1 MLILAQDDALKEA
14 ADLVLGEVVGE
25 LAHFVQ
31 EIDIFVEDEGHLGL
45 EDGVDQKIHV
55 WFLEDVR
62 DLLEELIEGYSAL
75 VVSFLGYFV
84 ELFKVSDLEDGFI
97 DQVPEELFRFF
108 DELDVAVGHVYLL
121 EEFFLFDPVFD
132 AFIPLRRKVQTLD
145 DIFQFIQAL
154 QFPLEGLTLKTLV
167 D

>member
-1 MLILAQDDALKEA
+1 MLILAQDDALEET
-14 ADLVLGEVVGE
+14 ADLVLGEVVWE

-31 EIDIFVEDEGHLGL
+31 EIYVFVEDERHLGL
-45 EDGVDQKIHV
+45 EDGVDQEIHV

-62 DLLEELIEGYSAL
+62 DLLEELIEGDSAL

-84 ELFKVSDLEDGFI
+84 EFLKVSDLEDGFV
-97 DQVPEELFRFF
+97 DQIPEELFRLF

-121 EEFFLFDPVFD
+121 EEFFLFDPVLD
-132 AFIPLRRKVQTLD
+132 AFVPLRRKVQALD
-145 DIFQFIQAL
+145 DIFQLIQAL
-154 QFPLEGLTLKTLV
+154 QLPLEGLTLKTLV